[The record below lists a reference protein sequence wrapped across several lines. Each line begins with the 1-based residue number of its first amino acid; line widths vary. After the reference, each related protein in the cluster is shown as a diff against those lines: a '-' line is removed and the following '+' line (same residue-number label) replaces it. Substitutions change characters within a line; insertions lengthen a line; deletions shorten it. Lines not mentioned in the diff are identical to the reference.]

1 MSFWAQI
8 TDMLTTPLMQR
19 ALLAAVLVGLT
30 APVMGTYLVQ
40 RRLSL
45 LGDGIGHVALT
56 GVAAGW
62 LAGSAMSLTPHDAL
76 AIPGAVLAAI
86 IGAIGID
93 VLRERGRT
101 SGDIALALLF
111 YGGIAGGVLL
121 IGIAGGTTANL
132 MGYLFGSIATVS
144 RSDILV
150 IAALGV
156 LVLVVGIG
164 ARPAL
169 FAVSHDEEYARSL
182 GLPVRALNLVI
193 AVVAALTVTV
203 AMRVVG
209 LLLVSAVMIVPV
221 AVAQQLATSF
231 RSTMR
236 LAMGVGVAV
245 CVVGLVLTYFYA
257 LSPGAV
263 IVCLAIA
270 VYAVVAAVRPLVQR
284 RRAAGADPHPDLPD
298 DVCLTDGDDGT
309 AGAAGAVGRSSGGAV
324 PDGAG
329 SVGWAGGG
337 LRGADEAAGG
347 AAAGRLP

>member
-1 MSFWAQI
+1 MTTL
-8 TDMLTTPLMQR
+8 TDMLASPLMQR
-19 ALLAAVLVGLT
+19 ALIAAVVVGLA

-62 LAGSAMSLTPHDAL
+62 LVGNALDLTPYDVL
-76 AIPGAVLAAI
+76 AVPGAVVAAVL
-86 IGAIGID
+86 GAIGID

-121 IGIAGGTTANL
+121 IGLAGGTTANL

-144 RSDILV
+144 QTDLV
-150 IAALGV
+150 TIAVLGV
-156 LVLVVGIG
+156 VVLVVGLG
-164 ARPAL
+164 LRPAL
-169 FAVSHDEEYARSL
+169 FAVSQDEEYARSL
-182 GLPVRALNLVI
+182 GLPVRGLNLVI
-193 AVVAALTVTV
+193 AVLAALTVTV

-221 AVAQQLATSF
+221 AVAQLVALSF

-236 LAMGVGVAV
+236 TAMGVGVGV
-245 CVVGLVLTYFYA
+245 CVLGLVITYLYP

-270 VYAVVAAVRPLVQR
+270 VYAGVALVRGLLR
-284 RRAAGADPHPDLPD
+284 HRAPGDPHLDVPD
-298 DVCLTDGDDGT
+298 DVIVT
-309 AGAAGAVGRSSGGAV
+309 
-324 PDGAG
+324 P
-329 SVGWAGGG
+329 
-337 LRGADEAAGG
+337 
-347 AAAGRLP
+347 